1 MNKVVMNIY
10 VQVFCGHVFIFPV
23 SILRNKII
31 GAEGICLTS

>member
-1 MNKVVMNIY
+1 MKKVVMNIY
-10 VQVFCGHVFIFPV
+10 VQVFCRHVFSFPA